1 MPTNQEVILQNIAT
15 EQESINNTISN
26 CFSKIVKVDSEK
38 EPYQRAI
45 NALDTLS
52 YSTLDEINVAINS
65 VRDAYQAR
73 IDAGCRSDLLWR
85 VVGFSSAD
93 SGAGRAN
100 ATYDLKCVR
109 ISGGGIGTSKSYDE
123 QSSIGSG
130 TVGITTDSLTIVD
143 QDAG

>member
-45 NALDTLS
+45 NALDTLNFD
-52 YSTLDEINVAINS
+52 TLDRINVAINS

-85 VVGFSSAD
+85 V
-93 SGAGRAN
+93 
-100 ATYDLKCVR
+100 
-109 ISGGGIGTSKSYDE
+109 I
-123 QSSIGSG
+123 
-130 TVGITTDSLTIVD
+130 GITTDPDGDIWKYWYKH
-143 QDAG
+143 